1 MVILQGEKCKF
12 SVQAVEQE
20 FPKGLKQKWKILEG
34 RGGGVSDFG
43 IWRARGD
50 EYFGISEGKG
60 GGLKC
65 SCHPW

>member
-20 FPKGLKQKWKILEG
+20 FPKGLKQKWKIGGEG
-34 RGGGVSDFG
+34 VGVSDFG

-50 EYFGISEGKG
+50 EYFGISKGKG
-60 GGLKC
+60 GGG
-65 SCHPW
+65 